1 MGLSCACFA
10 HLFERYVNKPIGK
23 EMPPHVYNIAHDS
36 YYGVTSFEQLQSI
49 VISGESG
56 AGKTEATKQCLQY
69 LAAIAGSVSG
79 VEKKVREK
87 TKAHCPFI
95 YFPSLSLIWNAD
107 TSVWGP
113 MVRHAFACTLIRY
126 LQILMAN
133 PILEA
138 FGNAKT
144 LRNDNSSRF
153 GKYLEVRKRE

>member
-1 MGLSCACFA
+1 MPCAPLPRLSSSLSDALGVVGLSCACFA

-79 VEKKVREK
+79 VEKKVK
-87 TKAHCPFI
+87 GKNKSSLPF
-95 YFPSLSLIWNAD
+95 YLFPFSFSD
-107 TSVWGP
+107 
-113 MVRHAFACTLIRY
+113 MEC
-126 LQILMAN
+126 
-133 PILEA
+133 
-138 FGNAKT
+138 
-144 LRNDNSSRF
+144 
-153 GKYLEVRKRE
+153 